1 LSNAGPIIF
10 LNLAI
15 TAFFLLVMGNFLSG
29 LTWQAFPFSLYLAA
43 LIFYVLARVRISS
56 LISLLPLL
64 LITVLGTQYFTL
76 FGKYLP
82 LQYQWMWATN
92 LSIDQLE
99 RNQEKILYDVKS
111 IVAKNGPAYRID
123 LRLKRN
129 WPNNFSNPLQIA
141 NAAGWNPIFKEEC
154 ISPCVPTY
162 QILIEPT
169 GLYRIHSYQKVH
181 LLNTQAMERD
191 EYLVGWKKMDDSFI
205 DQELHLLRW

>member
-1 LSNAGPIIF
+1 
-10 LNLAI
+10 
-15 TAFFLLVMGNFLSG
+15 MGNFLSG

-64 LITVLGTQYFTL
+64 LIVVLAAQYFTL

-82 LQYQWMWATN
+82 LQYQWMYATN

-99 RNQEKILYDVKS
+99 RNQEKILFDVKS

-154 ISPCVPTY
+154 VSPCVPTY

-169 GLYRIHSYQKVH
+169 GLYRINSYQKVH
-181 LLNTQAMERD
+181 LLNTQAIKGN
-191 EYLVGWKKMDDSFI
+191 EYLVGWKRMDDGFI